1 VEQSKELHAFMI
13 PASWE
18 TALNNAAR
26 PGETSICG
34 TYIVKGP
41 KNSGKS
47 TFARTL
53 MNRLLELYVDF
64 VMLFLFDLTWFKL
77 STRSFS

>member
-1 VEQSKELHAFMI
+1 MEQGKEVHPFTM

-18 TALNNAAR
+18 IALNDTVR
-26 PGETSICG
+26 PDKTGC
-34 TYIVKGP
+34 YIVKGP

-53 MNRLLELYVDF
+53 VNRLLESCVEF
-64 VMLFLFDLTWFKL
+64 PVLFLFGLTWFKL
-77 STRSFS
+77 STCSVS

>member
-1 VEQSKELHAFMI
+1 MEQGREVHPFMI

-18 TALNNAAR
+18 VALNDTAR
-26 PGETSICG
+26 RDETGS
-34 TYIVKGP
+34 YIVKGP

-53 MNRLLELYVDF
+53 VNRLLESCVDSA
-64 VMLFLFDLTWFKL
+64 MLFLFGLTWFKL
-77 STRSFS
+77 STCSVS